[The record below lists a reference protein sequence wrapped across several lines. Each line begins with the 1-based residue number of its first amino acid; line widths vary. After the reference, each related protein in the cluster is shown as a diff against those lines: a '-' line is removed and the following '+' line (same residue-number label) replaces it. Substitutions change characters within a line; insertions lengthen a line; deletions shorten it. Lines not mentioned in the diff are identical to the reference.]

1 LSGPVPNRRTPGRAP
16 AIETNDTTLRDGTQ
30 GEGVNYTVTD
40 KIAVAHRLDEFG
52 VAVIEGGWPGSNPRD
67 AEFFDR
73 IRREKLRHAKVAA
86 FGSTIRPGKAP
97 SADANVKALLDAETP
112 VVTIVAKTWDLH
124 VHEDLRIELDEN
136 FELIAKTIAFLKK
149 RVDRVILDAEH
160 FFDGYAA
167 NPDFAM
173 SCLAVA
179 ADAGVDLLCL
189 CDTRGGSLPGDIT
202 LATQHAK
209 TLGVALGIH
218 CHNDSGLAVANS
230 LAAVEAGAVQVQ
242 GTINGFGERCGNAS
256 LCTLVPNL
264 QIKMGYSCVTPEQLA
279 RLTEVSRFCAEL
291 ANVELEK
298 RLPYVGRS
306 AFAHKGGLHVAAV
319 RKNAVTYEHIEPS
332 LVGNTQRV
340 LVSDLSGRSNVM
352 HKAEQFGINVEGRHD
367 ELAVLLSHLKEL
379 EHSGFQFEGADASF
393 ELLMRRN
400 LHPMRRYFRLIG
412 FRVTD
417 EKRSEEAETWC
428 EATVMVEGP
437 DGAVEHTAAEGN
449 GPVNALDRAL
459 RKALTKFYPSLENIH
474 LHDYKVRVLD
484 GKSGTESRVRV
495 LIESGD
501 GEKRWGTVGVSHN
514 VVEASWQALVDSVI
528 YHLMKQEEAAGKG
541 GRASK
546 AKAAT
551 AKSVAKTTKASTT
564 KTVKAAKTVKATKA
578 AKSTKAANAAITS
591 KPAPKASRANS
602 PKATRTSAKKASRP
616 RAKSA
621 AARGK
626 A

>member
-1 LSGPVPNRRTPGRAP
+1 MSGAATRAAAKP
-16 AIETNDTTLRDGTQ
+16 AAAPSVEIYDTTLRDGTQ

-73 IRREKLRHAKVAA
+73 IRKEKLRHAKIAA

-97 SADANVKALLDAETP
+97 SADANVKALLDAGTP

-124 VHEDLRIELDEN
+124 VHEDLRIELEEN
-136 FELIAKTIAFLKK
+136 FELIARTIAFLKK

-264 QIKMGYSCVTPEQLA
+264 QIKMGYRCVTPEQLG

-306 AFAHKGGLHVAAV
+306 AFAHKGGLHVAAI
-319 RKNAVTYEHIEPS
+319 RKNAVTYEHIDPS
-332 LVGNTQRV
+332 LVGNLQRV

-352 HKAEQFGINVEGRHD
+352 HKAEQFGIDVEGRHD
-367 ELAVLLSHLKEL
+367 ELARLLSHLKEL

-417 EKRSEEAETWC
+417 EKRSEEADTWC

-459 RKALTKFYPSLENIH
+459 RKALTKFYPSLEKIH

-514 VVEASWQALVDSVI
+514 VVEASWQALVDSVV

-541 GRASK
+541 GRGSK
-546 AKAAT
+546 ARAAT
-551 AKSVAKTTKASTT
+551 AKTL
-564 KTVKAAKTVKATKA
+564 KAAKPKPTKA
-578 AKSTKAANAAITS
+578 AKAAITS
-591 KPAPKASRANS
+591 KPAPQASRANN

>member
-1 LSGPVPNRRTPGRAP
+1 LSRSASSAGARAVATKASATGRGKPSAPTRAALRSDSRTVE
-16 AIETNDTTLRDGTQ
+16 IYDTTLRDGTQ

-67 AEFFDR
+67 AEFFER
-73 IRREKLRHAKVAA
+73 IRREKLRHAKIAA
-86 FGSTIRPGKAP
+86 FGSTIRPGKAA
-97 SADANVKALLDAETP
+97 SADANVRALLEAETP

-136 FELIAKTIAFLKK
+136 FELIAKTVAFLKK

-179 ADAGVDLLCL
+179 VDAGVDLLCL
-189 CDTRGGSLPGDIT
+189 CDTRGGSLPSDVT
-202 LATQHAK
+202 AATRHAA

-242 GTINGFGERCGNAS
+242 GTVNGFGERCGNAS

-264 QIKMGYSCVTPEQLA
+264 QLKMGYRCVTAEQLA

-319 RKNAVTYEHIEPS
+319 RKNAVTYEHIDPS
-332 LVGNTQRV
+332 LVGNAQRV

-352 HKAEQFGINVEGRHD
+352 HKAEQFGIDVEGRHD
-367 ELAVLLSHLKEL
+367 ELAALLGHLKEL

-459 RKALTKFYPSLENIH
+459 RKALTKFYPSLESIH

-514 VVEASWQALVDSVI
+514 VVEASWQALVDSVV
-528 YHLMKQEEAAGKG
+528 YHLLKREEAGADGRRARSVKGKAP
-541 GRASK
+541 R
-546 AKAAT
+546 
-551 AKSVAKTTKASTT
+551 TTS
-564 KTVKAAKTVKATKA
+564 
-578 AKSTKAANAAITS
+578 AANAAITS
-591 KPAPKASRANS
+591 GPTPKAPKS
-602 PKATRTSAKKASRP
+602 PSSPAARP
-616 RAKSA
+616 RARSA
-621 AARGK
+621 AARGRG
-626 A
+626 